1 MGDLL
6 DAVDLGTGRTATAIT
21 AGDEHTCA
29 ILDNSSVKCWG
40 ENSYG
45 QLGQGDTDDR
55 GDGSASGGMGD
66 RLPAVELGP
75 GRTATSITIGTGYT
89 CVLLDDN
96 SVKCWGRSH
105 VGQLGIEKTATR
117 GDEPNEMGDDLEKVY
132 LDSNSG
138 DSFLRTAT
146 AIAAG
151 NFHTCAIRDN
161 SSIKCWGLNDSG
173 QLGIV
178 YESQHDGDDGGPN
191 NLLYLDRGSEVD
203 LGAGRTPRGIAAGD
217 SHTCAMFDNASI
229 KCWGGN
235 AFGQLGLG
243 DTNNRGDNSSEM
255 GDNLPVIG
263 L

>member
-1 MGDLL
+1 M
-6 DAVDLGTGRTATAIT
+6 
-21 AGDEHTCA
+21 
-29 ILDNSSVKCWG
+29 
-40 ENSYG
+40 
-45 QLGQGDTDDR
+45 GQGDTDDR

-66 RLPAVELGP
+66 SLPAVELGS

-105 VGQLGIEKTATR
+105 VGQLGNEKGATR

-178 YESQHDGDDGGPN
+178 YDSNDDGNDGAPN
-191 NLLYLDRGSEVD
+191 NLLYLDRGSDVD
-203 LGAGRTPRGIAAGD
+203 LGAGRTARGIAAGD
-217 SHTCAMFDNASI
+217 SHTCAMLDNASI

-243 DTNNRGDNSSEM
+243 DTDDRGDGSNEM
-255 GDNLPVIG
+255 GDSLPGIG